1 MTVEDHM
8 VAGGFGS
15 AVLELLESHGLLQSV
30 EVRLVGFPDRLIE
43 HGAPSILK
51 ELYGLTS
58 ITYQGCGTGISG
70 GRIKRL

>member
-1 MTVEDHM
+1 M

-15 AVLELLESHGLLQSV
+15 AVLELLEAHGLLQQV
-30 EVRLVGFPDRLIE
+30 NLRMVGFPDRPVE

-58 ITYQGCGTGISG
+58 SH
-70 GRIKRL
+70 IKDVVRDMLAAAGATENYKLAH